1 VKFTVNN
8 CRFHSHFLTYILA
21 NILEDVEA
29 VLVLQ
34 FKLNSITR
42 KAFIAYVFHCFL
54 RFSL

>member
-21 NILEDVEA
+21 KDVEA